1 MCLQDNEDKRQGPRH
16 RSASHSEDH
25 KSRSRHS
32 SGASTTKRRIRAN
45 SSSSNHHNECF
56 TTKKL
61 RVEVT
66 KLDLSKTEHFT
77 SDLSSSDEQLTEAAE
92 EQQRSQRN
100 KLRTRQNNV
109 SPSSKKRRSELDK
122 LLEAGLSSFHC
133 ETAKQ
138 AADRLGMISSKI
150 SIITISGQAF
160 LAKMAVVTK
169 KKILYRIFQRLYY
182 LICFLGPLQVDVS
195 DNNSGSEASSHEDKP
210 TNNKSKN
217 SRLLQECSSSGA
229 DVNQNSKGQAT
240 GKKRGRKPKNKS
252 KTATDDL
259 SDAFSPNSTCE
270 SPIAPEFDE
279 LNDVDGTELNHQDME
294 FSFERTPHREG
305 WFQAYSRQ
313 DLGDE
318 ILYYSDHQ
326 FFPLPYEMP
335 MSTFLPWR
343 SKEKSGKKSTKNTPE
358 ASGTATPINIAA
370 EDEDSNFSSTPMRAT
385 RACKSNKKNLNE
397 ASFFDKIDP
406 KKAAALRAAD
416 LFSRKSPRGHAS
428 TKSLLNNSTSPYV
441 EDDEYFEELLQND
454 QSRLAYLDECSMD
467 SELSASRL
475 DNRGEESIGELIEIA
490 NRLDAFFCEEDPLP
504 TSEKKRSRR
513 QSSNSEQNK
522 SKRHG
527 RRSKDSHHDQA
538 DNGLDKI
545 VNSHVDPVFL
555 DCLEDE
561 LPSVTFDDP
570 IRSNND
576 PMKWINTYD
585 QCTSINLF
593 SKKNKKFSQKH
604 IANSNSTPPASEEK
618 IKKERDSSI
627 DENESLVISH
637 SKDAASATILR
648 RLLTDSGS
656 KNTKSTK
663 NTNRPLIKP
672 KLIADDSSS
681 ECASVS
687 ESVASSNSAR
697 RKKKRNMTGF
707 PSPKKKKKLITPALT
722 PKAGLNKRLGRK
734 AKEIEEA
741 STSTRKTKKTNNK
754 STSRSGGSGTSR
766 TVQMQLKLN
775 KNGISLQ
782 KPTKQQSPHKTGK
795 RGRPP
800 LKSKHHSKQTQQTKK
815 SRTSSSSVV
824 PKHSQK
830 SKPAINPAEV
840 IDIVSSSPDDDDD
853 DTTYGSNRGKNGKRK
868 NKKKKR
874 KRLCLKQRKKFLLVK
889 PGSKPKVITLDS
901 DDNIDQVPDSASESE
916 NETENDDKN
925 SNTSDEDS
933 NDEEQV
939 NDSSAEEASEA
950 GDESDK
956 NSNSSDESGSGSG
969 SGEEEDDPE
978 DIPISRQAA
987 MKKKSIRKEMPK
999 PKRYKTVMRKR
1010 RKF

>member
-1 MCLQDNEDKRQGPRH
+1 M
-16 RSASHSEDH
+16 
-25 KSRSRHS
+25 
-32 SGASTTKRRIRAN
+32 
-45 SSSSNHHNECF
+45 
-56 TTKKL
+56 
-61 RVEVT
+61 
-66 KLDLSKTEHFT
+66 
-77 SDLSSSDEQLTEAAE
+77 
-92 EQQRSQRN
+92 
-100 KLRTRQNNV
+100 
-109 SPSSKKRRSELDK
+109 
-122 LLEAGLSSFHC
+122 
-133 ETAKQ
+133 
-138 AADRLGMISSKI
+138 
-150 SIITISGQAF
+150 
-160 LAKMAVVTK
+160 
-169 KKILYRIFQRLYY
+169 
-182 LICFLGPLQVDVS
+182 ICFLGPLQVDVS

-229 DVNQNSKGQAT
+229 DVNQNSKDQTYT
-240 GKKRGRKPKNKS
+240 GKKRGRKPKNKN
-252 KTATDDL
+252 KTANDDL

-318 ILYYSDHQ
+318 ILYFSDHQ

-343 SKEKSGKKSTKNTPE
+343 SKQEKSGKKSTKNTPE

-370 EDEDSNFSSTPMRAT
+370 EDEDSNYSSTPMRAT

-428 TKSLLNNSTSPYV
+428 TKSLLNNATSPYV

-513 QSSNSEQNK
+513 QSSSELQNK
-522 SKRHG
+522 SKRSG

-604 IANSNSTPPASEEK
+604 IASNSTPASEEK
-618 IKKERDSSI
+618 IKKERDSSL
-627 DENESLVISH
+627 ENESLVISH

-656 KNTKSTK
+656 KNNSKSTK
-663 NTNRPLIKP
+663 NNRPLIKP

-681 ECASVS
+681 ECASIS

-741 STSTRKTKKTNNK
+741 STSTRKTKKTNK
-754 STSRSGGSGTSR
+754 STSRAGVVGTSR

-800 LKSKHHSKQTQQTKK
+800 LKSKHHSKQTQQTNKK

-853 DTTYGSNRGKNGKRK
+853 DTTYGSKSGKNGKRK

-916 NETENDDKN
+916 DNETENDDKN

-933 NDEEQV
+933 NDEEQG

-950 GDESDK
+950 GDESEK
-956 NSNSSDESGSGSG
+956 TGNSSDESGSGSG
-969 SGEEEDDPE
+969 SGEEEEDEE

-987 MKKKSIRKEMPK
+987 MKKQKTLKKEIPK
-999 PKRYKTVMRKR
+999 PKLRYKTVTRKR